1 MSYRKDLK
9 TAKELRAEAKTVQ
22 DPDAKEK
29 FLAAAARHEKRA
41 AKGVGK
47 TARIKRKPAASRVSS
62 ERR

>member
-47 TARIKRKPAASRVSS
+47 TARIKRRSPTAGLSS